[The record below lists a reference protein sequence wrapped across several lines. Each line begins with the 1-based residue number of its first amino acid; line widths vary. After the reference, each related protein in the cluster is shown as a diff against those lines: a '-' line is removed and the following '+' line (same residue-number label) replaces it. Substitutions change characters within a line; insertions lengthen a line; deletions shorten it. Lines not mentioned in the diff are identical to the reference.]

1 MADWHPPNE
10 RRTVKASDH
19 PSYLP
24 TAQGFMGKK
33 LAALVAANNAKKGR

>member
-1 MADWHPPNE
+1 MTA
-10 RRTVKASDH
+10 KDH
-19 PSYLP
+19 PSYMP